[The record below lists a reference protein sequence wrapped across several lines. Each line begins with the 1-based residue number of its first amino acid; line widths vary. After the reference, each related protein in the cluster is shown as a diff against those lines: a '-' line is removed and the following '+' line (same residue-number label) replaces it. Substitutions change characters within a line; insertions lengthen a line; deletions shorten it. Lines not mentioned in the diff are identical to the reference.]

1 MPDNFKFLP
10 DHSTNPDHSP
20 LRRHTPTPHPDTF
33 IDDYSHARPGIWPLP
48 DKLHVMTVLSN
59 PPRFRSRYNLYR
71 EYAKRVLD
79 SSAILHTCEIAFG
92 QRHFEITDP
101 NNPHHL
107 QLRTSHEIWHKE
119 NALNILIQHARRLY
133 PDMRYVA
140 WIDADILFARPDW
153 AQETLHQLQ
162 HFKVVQMFSHAQ
174 DLGPNSEPYDGI
186 RPGFMWSYL
195 NERPNPH
202 DMPEGWD
209 WATSGHSVS
218 DGVGPMDCYYPPA
231 RAALGK
237 ISWRFT
243 HPGFAWAARLSAL
256 DDLSVG
262 AYGPLVDWA
271 ILGSGDYHMATALVG
286 HVEYSLSPQMPG
298 RYRQLCWEWQRE
310 AEKHI
315 RRNVGCVPGV
325 VNHGWHGKRA
335 ARLYD
340 KRWKFLAVSRFN
352 PDQDLKRDTQGIWQ
366 LNDRG
371 ADSITLRDGLRAYA
385 RLRNEDSSDV

>member
-101 NNPHHL
+101 SNPHHL

-119 NALNILIQHARRLY
+119 NALNVLLQHARRLY

-140 WIDADILFARPDW
+140 WVDADIHFARPDW

-162 HFKVVQMFSHAQ
+162 HYEIVQMFSHAQ
-174 DLGPNSEPYDGI
+174 DLGPNSEPYEGN

-218 DGVGPMDCYYPPA
+218 DGVAPASCYYPPA
-231 RAALGK
+231 AGAPGR

-256 DDLSVG
+256 DKLAVG
-262 AYGPLVDWA
+262 PYGPLVDWA

-286 HVEYSLSPQMPG
+286 HVEYSLSKQMPG
-298 RYRQLCWEWQRE
+298 RYRELCWKWQ
-310 AEKHI
+310 EKSEKYI
-315 RRNVGCVPGV
+315 RRNVGCVPGI

-352 PDQDLKRDTQGIWQ
+352 PDLDLKRDTQGLWQ
-366 LNDRG
+366 LEDRG
-371 ADSITLRDGLRAYA
+371 YDSITLRDGLRAYA
-385 RLRNEDSSDV
+385 RLRDEDNPSL